1 MTAGRTWLLAGAA
14 VFGLA
19 FLAFGFI
26 AWTTGRYEAVL
37 YGAFPLALAVV
48 LFVLAR
54 KEQP

>member
-1 MTAGRTWLLAGAA
+1 MTAKRTLLLAGAA

-26 AWTTGRYEAVL
+26 AWTTGRYEAIL

-48 LFVLAR
+48 MLVLAR
-54 KEQP
+54 KDQP